1 MRLPG
6 DLHVSAPPE
15 KGPGPF
21 SGVLSAKKAKKGP
34 GPFSGVLSAK
44 KAKKG
49 PGPFFCGAMLLAVL
63 LGTGSAAVSAQV
75 KIAADP
81 APGFPSRPIRIINPF
96 SGGGGLELT
105 ARQIGQ
111 KLTERWNQPVVVD
124 SRPGAATIV
133 GTEIASRAAPDG
145 HTLLMIT
152 TTFAINPSLY
162 GKLPYDPVRDFVPL
176 IQLTA
181 QPNIVVVNTT
191 SPFQN
196 IKDLLVAA
204 RARPGE
210 LSYAS
215 PGAGS
220 APHLSAELMR
230 SMAKIELIHVPYKGI
245 PPAVTDLLGGRVTML
260 FTTALSAAP
269 QMKAGKLRAL
279 AVTSAR
285 RNAMLPDVPTMA
297 ETLPGYDLTA
307 LQGIVVRAGTPR
319 EIVDKLGRALR
330 EIVLMP
336 DVRERLESEGAEVI
350 ASTPEVFAAQLRR
363 ETQTWARIVKDS
375 GAKPE

>member
-1 MRLPG
+1 
-6 DLHVSAPPE
+6 
-15 KGPGPF
+15 
-21 SGVLSAKKAKKGP
+21 LSALP
-34 GPFSGVLSAK
+34 
-44 KAKKG
+44 
-49 PGPFFCGAMLLAVL
+49 
-63 LGTGSAAVSAQV
+63 AAVVAVMLAPALVLPAATASAQGG
-75 KIAADP
+75 AATT
-81 APGFPSRPIRIINPF
+81 FPNRPVRIINPF

-105 ARQIGQ
+105 ARQMGQ
-111 KLTERWNQPVVVD
+111 KLTERWGQPVIVD

-133 GTEIASRAAPDG
+133 GTEIAARAAPDG

-152 TTFAINPSLY
+152 TTFAINPGLY
-162 GKLPYDPVRDFVPL
+162 GKLPYDPVRDFTPV

-181 QPNIVVVNTT
+181 QPNIVVVSAS

-196 IKDLLVAA
+196 VKDVIAAA
-204 RARPGE
+204 RAKPGT
-210 LSYAS
+210 LTFAS

-220 APHLSAELMR
+220 APHLSAELMK
-230 SMAKIELIHVPYKGI
+230 SMAKLDMIHVPYKGI

-269 QMKAGKLRAL
+269 HMKVGKVRAL

-297 ETLPGYDLTA
+297 ETLPGYDLNA

-319 EIVDKLGRALR
+319 DIVQKLGRDLR
-330 EIVLMP
+330 EVVNMP
-336 DVRERLESEGAEVI
+336 DVRERLEAEGADVI
-350 ASTPEVFAAQLRR
+350 ASTPEEFAKVLSR
-363 ETQTWARIVKDS
+363 EMLTWTRIIKES

>member
-1 MRLPG
+1 VAVAHGGG
-6 DLHVSAPPE
+6 DKRGH
-15 KGPGPF
+15 
-21 SGVLSAKKAKKGP
+21 
-34 GPFSGVLSAK
+34 
-44 KAKKG
+44 
-49 PGPFFCGAMLLAVL
+49 GARRAIAA
-63 LGTGSAAVSAQV
+63 AAVAVAGLAPAAHAQAP
-75 KIAADP
+75 AATPRPAAAATDP

-105 ARQIGQ
+105 ARQVGQ
-111 KLTERWNQPVVVD
+111 KLTERWAQPVIVD
-124 SRPGAATIV
+124 NRPGAATIV
-133 GTEIASRAAPDG
+133 GTEIASKAAPDG

-162 GKLPYDPVRDFVPL
+162 GKLPYDPMRDFTPV

-181 QPNIVVVNTT
+181 QPNIVVVNAS
-191 SPFQN
+191 SPFQSV
-196 IKDLLVAA
+196 KDLLAAA

-210 LSYAS
+210 LTYAS

-230 SMAKIELIHVPYKGI
+230 SMAKIDLIHVPYKGI

-269 QMKAGKLRAL
+269 QLKIGKLRAL

-285 RNAMLPDVPTMA
+285 RNAMLPEVPTMA

-336 DVRERLESEGAEVI
+336 EVRERLESEGADVI
-350 ASTPEVFAAQLRR
+350 ASTPEAFAAHLKR
-363 ETQTWARIVKDS
+363 EMQTWSRIVKES